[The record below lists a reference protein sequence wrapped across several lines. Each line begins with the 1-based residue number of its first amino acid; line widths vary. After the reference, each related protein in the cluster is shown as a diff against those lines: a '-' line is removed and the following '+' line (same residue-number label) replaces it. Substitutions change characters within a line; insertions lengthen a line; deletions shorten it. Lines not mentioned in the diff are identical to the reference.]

1 MPAFA
6 YTVQDAQGQAHTG
19 VLEASNQDE
28 AITSLQQKG
37 MLILSIEEA
46 AAKAGRKAR
55 FGRGGKVTGQDLV
68 FFGEQLSTL
77 INGGVPLVRA
87 VTLLGENA
95 DNPALAAC
103 LSQVSKDLSTGSSL
117 SKAMEKHPKV
127 FDTLWVQLVAAG
139 EASGQLPKTLKQ
151 VTAYTAST
159 EAASSKIVTA
169 LMYPAVLFLMSVG
182 VLAFFI
188 IKVVPMFAEVFKSF
202 NLELPALTKLVITFS
217 TIISKNL
224 LYIIVALAAGIYGL
238 RSFLRTQA
246 GLLLWSKFVL
256 SVPLFGNIMYGML
269 LERMLSTLCTL
280 LRSGVSVINAL
291 SILENIF
298 GTNLI
303 FQSALIEVRKEVT
316 TGKSLSA
323 CFRKTGVFPAL
334 VTEMMAM
341 GEESGKLPEMLETM
355 AAFYAERTDQF
366 MRRFTS
372 LIDPIM
378 IVGIGGVIVTIVMSI
393 FLPVLKLSQVK
404 M

>member
-1 MPAFA
+1 MAAFA

-19 VLEASNQDE
+19 VLEAATQDE

-37 MLILSIEEA
+37 MMILALEEA
-46 AAKAGRKAR
+46 ASQSEAAKKS
-55 FGRGGKVTGQDLV
+55 GGKVTGQDLV

-77 INGGVPLVRA
+77 LGGGVPLVRA
-87 VTLLGENA
+87 VSLLGENA
-95 DNPALAAC
+95 DSAGLSAC
-103 LSQVSKDLSTGSSL
+103 LAQVARDLSTGVSL

-151 VTAYTAST
+151 VTAYTQAA
-159 EAASSKIVTA
+159 EAATGKIVTA
-169 LMYPAVLFLMSVG
+169 LMYPAVLMLMSCA
-182 VLAFFI
+182 VLGFFI
-188 IKVVPMFAEVFKSF
+188 VWVVPMFAEVFKSF
-202 NLELPALTKLVITFS
+202 KLDLPPLTKFIIWFSLLV
-217 TIISKNL
+217 SKNIL
-224 LYIIVALAAGIYGL
+224 LIGIGTGAAFYGA
-238 RSFLRTQA
+238 RTFLRTEA
-246 GLLLWSKFVL
+246 GLMLWSQFVL

-298 GTNLI
+298 ATNLI
-303 FQSALIEVRKEVT
+303 FQRALTEVRQEVT
-316 TGKSLSA
+316 SGKPLSA
-323 CFRKTGVFPAL
+323 CFRKTGVFPSL

-355 AAFYAERTDQF
+355 ASFYYERTDQF

-372 LIDPIM
+372 MIDPIM
-378 IVGIGGVIVTIVMSI
+378 IVGIGGVIVTIVLSI